1 MHGGIMT
8 LDINEQEREFL
19 LDLLKAEHSSLVDE
33 LLHTDAYE
41 YRGLLKQKVELLK
54 ALKSRVEGSFSESRT
69 I

>member
-1 MHGGIMT
+1 MT

-19 LDLLKAEHSSLVDE
+19 LDLLRAEHSSLVDE
-33 LLHTDAYE
+33 LMHTDAFE

-54 ALKSRVEGSFSESRT
+54 SLQLRVEGAFSENGT